1 MNNRWLDL
9 RVPSN
14 NAMMRIRSGVTQLF
28 REALLK
34 EQILEIQTPKLIAGA
49 SKGGSEV
56 FRAN

>member
-1 MNNRWLDL
+1 
-9 RVPSN
+9 
-14 NAMMRIRSGVTQLF
+14 MMRIRSGVTQLF